1 LVIQQDDRMCTF
13 RAWPQVE
20 AVISKAA
27 FILGV
32 FAAVICIEKP
42 AKAQN
47 GAWCAYYN
55 TGDGGSRNCGFANFE
70 ECLATVRGDWRELS
84 TQSVPVLAAGTE

>member
-1 LVIQQDDRMCTF
+1 MCTF

-55 TGDGGSRNCGFANFE
+55 TGDGGSGNCGFANFE
-70 ECLATVRGDWRELS
+70 ECLATVRGIGGNCPPSPYPSSPRALS
-84 TQSVPVLAAGTE
+84 RGR